1 MSDDYRETYPERWN
15 TAIENKDKNVSSS
28 SSFFPTML
36 SLGGI
41 ETPYR
46 DDSQAVTASHYVL
59 KPRVYLNDH
68 NDPRPLDD
76 LGMKKQ
82 DFQMLEKRISSIKY

>member
-1 MSDDYRETYPERWN
+1 MSGSYQETHPEHWQ
-15 TAIENKDKNVSSS
+15 TVMENKDKDVSSS

-36 SLGGI
+36 DLGGI

-46 DDSQAVTASHYVL
+46 DDSQSVATSLYQM
-59 KPRVYLNDH
+59 KPRAYLNDH
-68 NDPRPLDD
+68 NEPRPLDD

-82 DFQMLEKRISSIKY
+82 DFQMLEQKEIDY

>member
-1 MSDDYRETYPERWN
+1 MLGAANGYIISYLC
-15 TAIENKDKNVSSS
+15 ENKDKNISSS

-36 SLGGI
+36 SLAGI

-46 DDSQAVTASHYVL
+46 DDSQAVTAPHYVL

-68 NDPRPLDD
+68 NEPRPLDD

-82 DFQMLEKRISSIKY
+82 DFQMLEKRNIKY

>member
-46 DDSQAVTASHYVL
+46 DDSQSVATPLY
-59 KPRVYLNDH
+59 KMRPRVYLNDH
-68 NDPRPLDD
+68 NEPRPLDD

-82 DFQMLEKRISSIKY
+82 DFHMLEKQEINT

>member
-1 MSDDYRETYPERWN
+1 
-15 TAIENKDKNVSSS
+15 
-28 SSFFPTML
+28 ML

-46 DDSQAVTASHYVL
+46 DDSQACDGFALRPETE
-59 KPRVYLNDH
+59 VYLNDH

-82 DFQMLEKRISSIKY
+82 DFQMLERGISSIKY

>member
-1 MSDDYRETYPERWN
+1 MD
-15 TAIENKDKNVSSS
+15 NKDKNISSS

-36 SLGGI
+36 SLAGI

-46 DDSQAVTASHYVL
+46 DDSQSVTASHYVL

-68 NDPRPLDD
+68 NEPRPLDD

-82 DFQMLEKRISSIKY
+82 DFRMLEKRNIKY